1 MTTNTIKKSDAGFTL
16 VELLVTIIILG
27 VLSGIAVFSLT
38 GVPGQAATA
47 ACDADA
53 RSVQVALSAYYA
65 QNNSYPA
72 TGTSIVNGAPGQ
84 STYSLNDYPLTGQ
97 GTSAGQFGPNNQ
109 PYMQTYPNNPGAN
122 YAILVGPNATGA
134 MTGQVDVQVWTN
146 GGTQVLEEP
155 YSTNNLCSVLGN
167 LSPATLAAAGSLG
180 NAANNIVTVSNSPYS
195 DSTGSYLFPVNQ
207 DGTVTVTLTNNAG
220 SPVSYQG
227 VTLSQP
233 ASPSAKLSLSGA
245 SGSGSA
251 VTSTTNS
258 YGQATFTVRDSV
270 AETLSLPLTA
280 SQGGA
285 ASFSIGTIKVR
296 FYGSSVVCTVNP
308 NTCPSSSS
316 VIVTKT
322 PTSSTNTSTPNGAG
336 QVTVTLS
343 DSSGNPVPGDVVSL
357 SGTNGAVIIP
367 ATATTGGSG
376 TAVFSVSDS
385 AASDANVTV
394 TALDTTNG
402 NLNLGTAALRFF
414 YIPTVSN
421 SSLDKS
427 CHSPLYSD
435 GNASCTITAT
445 LKDSAGHGIGG
456 APVTLTGG
464 TSTSSGFSTVT
475 TSSSGTASFTI
486 TDTKAETLTLQ
497 ATDTYS
503 GVTVPSVGVAVT
515 FTLPT
520 ICVGSQGSTISAN
533 PNSLFV
539 GSTSTIT
546 VTIADGTG
554 SCSNGSPLSGVSVS
568 LNPSHST
575 ATGTSAHTTDA
586 NGVATFNVG
595 DTIAESDTFTVFITS
610 SAANSA
616 ITSTSGLISGFST
629 SVTFKGAPKNIST
642 SSVTATQ
649 CKNTYNICGYG
660 SYGSSTTG
668 YYTTIT
674 VTVTDS
680 TSAAVAGVTVN
691 LTGLSGA
698 SDNSSQSGTTGS
710 SGTVT
715 FIVYNK
721 SATSATSTAITGTVT
736 VSGYSSVTKSLSVNV

>member
-1 MTTNTIKKSDAGFTL
+1 VKTNCNKKSDAGFTL
-16 VELLVTIIILG
+16 TELLVTIIILG

-38 GVPGQAATA
+38 GVPGQAAVA
-47 ACDADA
+47 ACNADA

-72 TGTSIVNGAPGQ
+72 TGTSVVNGAPGQ
-84 STYSLNDYPLTGQ
+84 ATYSLNDYPLTGQ

-122 YAILVGPNATGA
+122 YAILVGPNSTGA
-134 MTGQVDVQVWTN
+134 LTGQVDVQVWTN

-155 YSTNNLCSVLGN
+155 YATNNLCNVLGN

-195 DSTGSYLFPVNQ
+195 DSTGSYLFRVNSN
-207 DGTVTVTLTNNAG
+207 GTVTVTLTNSAG

-233 ASPSAKLSLSGA
+233 ASPSATLTLNGM

-251 VTSTTNS
+251 VTSSTNS
-258 YGQATFTVRDSV
+258 YGQATFTVKDTAR
-270 AETLSLPLTA
+270 ETLTLPLTA

-285 ASFSIGTIKVR
+285 ASFSIGTVKVR
-296 FYGSSVVCTVNP
+296 FYGASVACTVDP
-308 NTCPSSSS
+308 TTCPSSSS
-316 VIVTKT
+316 VIVTKI
-322 PTSSTNTSTPNGAG
+322 PTVSTNTSTPNGAG

-357 SGTNGAVIIP
+357 TATNGAIISP
-367 ATATTGGSG
+367 ATATTGASG
-376 TAVFSVSDS
+376 TAVFSVSYS
-385 AASDANVTV
+385 ATSDAQVSV

-402 NLNLGTAALRFF
+402 NLNLGTVALLYF

-421 SSLDKS
+421 SSLVKS
-427 CHSPLYSD
+427 CQSPLYSD
-435 GNASCTITAT
+435 GNASCTVTAT
-445 LKDSAGHGIGG
+445 LKDSAGHAIGG

-464 TSTSSGFSTVT
+464 TSTASGFTTVT

-503 GVTVPSVGVAVT
+503 GVTVPATGLTAT
-515 FTLPT
+515 FVIPA
-520 ICVGSQGSTISAN
+520 ICVGSQGSTISAS
-533 PNSLFV
+533 PTSLFV
-539 GSTSTIT
+539 SATSTIT

-568 LNPSHST
+568 LSANHGS
-575 ATGTSAHTTDA
+575 ATGTSAQTTNA
-586 NGVATFNVG
+586 NGVATFNVS
-595 DTIAESDTFTVFITS
+595 DTIAEADTFTVFITS
-610 SAANSA
+610 STANSA

-629 SVTFKGAPKNIST
+629 SVTFKGVPKYIATSQATAVACSTNIY
-642 SSVTATQ
+642 
-649 CKNTYNICGYG
+649 KCGF
-660 SYGSSTTG
+660 SNSG

-691 LTGLSGA
+691 LSGVSGA
-698 SDNSSQSGTTGS
+698 SSNSNQSGTTS
-710 SGTVT
+710 SNGTVT
-715 FIVYNK
+715 FILYNTT
-721 SATSATSTAITGTVT
+721 ATTASNKPINYTVT
-736 VSGYSSVTKSLSVNV
+736 VSGYPLVTTSSTASV

>member
-1 MTTNTIKKSDAGFTL
+1 VKTNCNKKSDAGFTL
-16 VELLVTIIILG
+16 TELLVTIIILG

-38 GVPGQAATA
+38 GVPGQAAVA
-47 ACDADA
+47 ACNADA

-72 TGTSIVNGAPGQ
+72 TGTSVVNGAPGQ
-84 STYSLNDYPLTGQ
+84 ATYSLNDYPLTGQ

-122 YAILVGPNATGA
+122 YAILVGPNSTGA
-134 MTGQVDVQVWTN
+134 LTGQVDVQVWTN

-155 YSTNNLCSVLGN
+155 YATNNLCNVLGN

-195 DSTGSYLFPVNQ
+195 DSTGSYLFRVNSN
-207 DGTVTVTLTNNAG
+207 GTVTVTLTNSAG

-233 ASPSAKLSLSGA
+233 ASPSATLTLNGM

-251 VTSTTNS
+251 VTSSTNS
-258 YGQATFTVRDSV
+258 YGQATFTVKDT
-270 AETLSLPLTA
+270 ADETLTLPLTA

-285 ASFSIGTIKVR
+285 ASFSIGTVKVR
-296 FYGSSVVCTVNP
+296 FYGASVACTVDP
-308 NTCPSSSS
+308 TTCPSSSS
-316 VIVTKT
+316 VNVTKI
-322 PTSSTNTSTPNGAG
+322 PTASTNTSTPNGAG
-336 QVTVTLS
+336 QITVTLS

-357 SGTNGAVIIP
+357 TATNGAIISP
-367 ATATTGGSG
+367 ATATTGASG
-376 TAVFSVSDS
+376 TAVFSVSYS
-385 AASDANVTV
+385 ATSDAQVSV

-402 NLNLGTAALRFF
+402 NLNLGTAALLYF

-421 SSLDKS
+421 SSLVKS
-427 CHSPLYSD
+427 CQSPLYSD
-435 GNASCTITAT
+435 GNASCTVTAT
-445 LKDSAGHGIGG
+445 LKDSAGHAIGG
-456 APVTLTGG
+456 APVTLTGE
-464 TSTSSGFSTVT
+464 TSTASGFTTVT

-503 GVTVPSVGVAVT
+503 GVTVPATGLTAT
-515 FTLPT
+515 FVIPA
-520 ICVGSQGSTISAN
+520 ICVGSQGSTISAS

-554 SCSNGSPLSGVSVS
+554 SCSNWSPLSGVSVS

-575 ATGTSAHTTDA
+575 ATGTSAQTTNA

-595 DTIAESDTFTVFITS
+595 DTVAESDTFTVFITS

-649 CKNTYNICGYG
+649 CQKNTCGYG
-660 SYGSSTTG
+660 FFGSSFPG

-680 TSAAVAGVTVN
+680 NSAAVAGATVN